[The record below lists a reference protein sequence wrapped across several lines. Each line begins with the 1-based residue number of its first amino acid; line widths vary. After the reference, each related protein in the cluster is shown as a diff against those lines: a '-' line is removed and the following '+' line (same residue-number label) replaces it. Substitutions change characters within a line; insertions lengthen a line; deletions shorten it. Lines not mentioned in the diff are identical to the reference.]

1 MSCESTTQ
9 TKRLALTFAAVF
21 SSLCVLAGCETI
33 QDSIQMREVEQ
44 ERQAR
49 LEEIDVAAC
58 EEAGGSV
65 VGVCMFGMP
74 ACVLPY
80 SDAGKVCTDGSECE
94 GMCVVDETNLGPNN
108 RPEVGSAATGVC
120 IADDNPCGC
129 WFEISNGEIQHGLCA
144 D

>member
-1 MSCESTTQ
+1 MLSAVVSLETNNFVSC
-9 TKRLALTFAAVF
+9 
-21 SSLCVLAGCETI
+21 SSCCH
-33 QDSIQMREVEQ
+33 
-44 ERQAR
+44 
-49 LEEIDVAAC
+49 
-58 EEAGGSV
+58 
-65 VGVCMFGMP
+65 P
-74 ACVLPY
+74 P
-80 SDAGKVCTDGSECE
+80 GKVCTDGSECE